1 VAVGPSSVTYKVVV
15 DVVRSRLVT
24 SIPSDLIVTVRLLY
38 LVSVMG
44 GSVMSDALGTEQ
56 DVSMAEMK
64 VVGTNCWVIVMVAE
78 VVTRSVSVNMLMLA
92 FPGPQDSVEVVRDTE
107 VVFSVKTSGDAVL
120 NGTEVVFG
128 SEILGGSVLKAIDV
142 VFSTGKIVDDNVE

>member
-1 VAVGPSSVTYKVVV
+1 VAVGPSSVTYKVAV

-24 SIPSDLIVTVRLLY
+24 STPSDLIVTVRLLY

-44 GSVMSDALGTEQ
+44 GSVMSDAFGTKQ
-56 DVSMAEMK
+56 DDSMAEMK
-64 VVGTNCWVIVMVAE
+64 VVGINCWVIVMVVE
-78 VVTRSVSVNMLMLA
+78 VVTRSLSVNMLS
-92 FPGPQDSVEVVRDTE
+92 FPGPQGSVEVVRETE

-120 NGTEVVFG
+120 NGTEVVLG

-142 VFSTGKIVDDNVE
+142 VFSTGEIVDDNVE